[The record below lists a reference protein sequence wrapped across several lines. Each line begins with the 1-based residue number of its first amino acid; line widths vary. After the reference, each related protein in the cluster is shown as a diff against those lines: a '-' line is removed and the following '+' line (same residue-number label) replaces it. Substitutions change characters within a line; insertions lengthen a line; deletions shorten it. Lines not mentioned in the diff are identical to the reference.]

1 MYLLIWRKWKGFH
14 CREEELK
21 EAPMNPKA
29 NKEKMKKIMFE
40 IFNIQDKLLVSKL
53 SFHYMLQ
60 EEQQVLLWIQE
71 MEFHQTVLI
80 YEGFLLLQVKLRLDL
95 AGRDLTAYLMK
106 ILTERG

>member
-1 MYLLIWRKWKGFH
+1 MIQ
-14 CREEELK
+14 
-21 EAPMNPKA
+21 
-29 NKEKMKKIMFE
+29 IIFE

-80 YEGFLLLQVKLRLDL
+80 YEGFLLST
-95 AGRDLTAYLMK
+95 G
-106 ILTERG
+106 